1 MPPMNEGY
9 ILYMPTALPGL
20 SASKASQLLQVTG
33 RIIKTVP
40 EVKTVFGKAGRADTA
55 TDPAP
60 LEMFETLIQLKPR
73 SEWRPGMTMDKIIEE
88 LDSRLKIPGL
98 ANVFVQPIRN
108 RTDMLATGIKTPV
121 RSEEHTSQPQSL
133 MRTSY
138 A

>member
-1 MPPMNEGY
+1 
-9 ILYMPTALPGL
+9 MPTALPGL

-40 EVKTVFGKAGRADTA
+40 EVKTVFSKAGRADTA

-98 ANVFVQPIRN
+98 ANVFVQPIRK
-108 RTDMLATGIKTPV
+108 RIDMLATGIKTD
-121 RSEEHTSQPQSL
+121 RKSTRLNSSH
-133 MRTSY
+133 
-138 A
+138 

>member
-1 MPPMNEGY
+1 MPPMNEGD

-20 SASKASQLLQVTG
+20 SASKASQLLQVTD

-73 SEWRPGMTMDKIIEE
+73 DEWRPGMTMAQNIEE
-88 LDSRLKIPGL
+88 LDSKLKIPG
-98 ANVFVQPIRN
+98 
-108 RTDMLATGIKTPV
+108 
-121 RSEEHTSQPQSL
+121 RSEERRLGKGCVQY
-133 MRTSY
+133 M
-138 A
+138 

>member
-1 MPPMNEGY
+1 MRISDWSSDVCSSDLSWVLRWPKLTLGIAAAALALTFIPASQLGGEFMPPMNEGD

-60 LEMFETLIQLKPR
+60 LEMLETLLQLTPR

-88 LDSRLKIPGL
+88 LDS
-98 ANVFVQPIRN
+98 
-108 RTDMLATGIKTPV
+108 
-121 RSEEHTSQPQSL
+121 
-133 MRTSY
+133 
-138 A
+138 

>member
-1 MPPMNEGY
+1 MRISDWSSDVCSSDLAAALALTFIPASQLGGEFMPPMNEGD

-40 EVKTVFGKAGRADTA
+40 EVKTVFSKAGRADTA

-73 SEWRPGMTMDKIIEE
+73 SEWRPGMTIDRK
-88 LDSRLKIPGL
+88 STRLNSSP
-98 ANVFVQPIRN
+98 
-108 RTDMLATGIKTPV
+108 
-121 RSEEHTSQPQSL
+121 
-133 MRTSY
+133 
-138 A
+138 

>member
-1 MPPMNEGY
+1 MPPMNEGDS
-9 ILYMPTALPGL
+9 LYMPTALPGL

-40 EVKTVFGKAGRADTA
+40 AVKTVFGKAGRADTA
-55 TDPAP
+55 NDPAP

-73 SEWRPGMTMDKIIEE
+73 SEWRPGLTMVKLIEA

-98 ANVFVQPIRN
+98 ANIFGQLIRT
-108 RTDMLATGIKTPV
+108 RIAIMAPVIQTP
-121 RSEEHTSQPQSL
+121 
-133 MRTSY
+133 